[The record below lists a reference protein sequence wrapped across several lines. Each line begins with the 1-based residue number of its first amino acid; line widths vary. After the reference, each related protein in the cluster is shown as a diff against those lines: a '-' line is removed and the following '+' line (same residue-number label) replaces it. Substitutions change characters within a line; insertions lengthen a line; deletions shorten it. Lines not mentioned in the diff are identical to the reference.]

1 MKLRRRVVAT
11 GFKTFEF
18 ETKLTESERSR
29 RAWMRVT
36 GRGELNCKVS
46 PRDEKESRKA
56 PAGKSRVVVSGG
68 FAHISIVYQT
78 GPVRFLETFVCIK
91 TEDLGLGIPEE
102 EKSSGWAI
110 FQEALTILDL
120 DLSTTSAG
128 GEEQS
133 GGIWKLRPHFYSP
146 SNWSVVRF
154 LETFVCIKTEDLGL
168 GIPEEEKKL
177 RLGNLPGGLN
187 RS

>member
-56 PAGKSRVVVSGG
+56 PAGKREQSGG
-68 FAHISIVYQT
+68 IWRLRPHFYSLSNWS
-78 GPVRFLETFVCIK
+78 VRFLETFVCIK

-120 DLSTTSAG
+120 DLSTSAG

-146 SNWSVVRF
+146 SNWSVRF